1 MNSRTIFRTPI
12 QASIKHLQEDLV
24 TSDNNTTVIK
34 RNKSE
39 SIFIQE
45 LIDTINEID
54 PQVIVTYGGDK
65 LLRILAKR
73 ATELG
78 LGHLS
83 FNRSKK
89 AMPFSQNSRTSYI
102 GSSFDSYGG
111 HFYKDTA
118 FNFRGGRHHFDLRN
132 SFTWH
137 DGGFAGI
144 VELSRLSCM
153 HPQQACRGSIG
164 TLLTGMQILEAI
176 NIDILIPQRK
186 ADVERFRFAS
196 TLLDSDRGGFI
207 LSPRVGLHF
216 NVLEIDFLSMFPTIM
231 VNFNVSP
238 ETVNCRCCIPE
249 YGFGLQVPGTNYHI
263 CQKHIGLVPRVLEE
277 ILRRRKYYKTRRKL
291 SKRHDHLQKTL
302 KWILVTCF
310 GYLGYRNARW
320 GRIDA
325 HETINAFA
333 RDRILKVIQ
342 IAEKNGLE
350 SPAGIVDSLW
360 MKYPDE
366 RSIPANLPEEIC
378 NEGMDVSELPI
389 SVEGIYKWIV
399 FLPRLEEQDVG
410 VLNRYYG
417 VFNDGTMK
425 IRGIEIRKRDVPEF
439 IKKAQ
444 KEALLLLS
452 TANNRFEF
460 QDLLRS
466 KYWNLL
472 DSWEN
477 RLLNKEIKLDD
488 LVISKTIT
496 KNPHE
501 YRQNNHQAIA
511 ANQLT
516 KKGVHLQSGMK
527 VKYLVSNSSS
537 MNYENRV
544 TALQNINL
552 SKYEEFIDWPWYKEK
567 LHDAFDNIIP
577 DKLKIEK
584 RFDSKSIEE
593 YIR

>member
-1 MNSRTIFRTPI
+1 
-12 QASIKHLQEDLV
+12 
-24 TSDNNTTVIK
+24 

-39 SIFIQE
+39 STFIQDLVRILDE
-45 LIDTINEID
+45 VD
-54 PQVIVTYGGDK
+54 PHVVVTYGGDK

-83 FNRSKK
+83 FNKYKK
-89 AMPFSQNSRTSYI
+89 IMPFSLNSRTSYI

-176 NIDILIPQRK
+176 NTDILIPQRK

-207 LSPRVGLHF
+207 LSPQVGLHF

-249 YGFGLQVPGTNYHI
+249 FGFGLPVPGTNYHI
-263 CQKHIGLVPRVLEE
+263 CQKRIGLVPRVLEE
-277 ILRRRKYYKTRRKL
+277 ILRRRKFYKTRKKL

-342 IAEKNGLE
+342 IAEKKGLE
-350 SPAGIVDSLW
+350 APAGIVDSLW
-360 MKYPDE
+360 MKYPNE
-366 RSIPANLPEEIC
+366 RSIPQNLPDEIC

-417 VFNDGTMK
+417 VFTDGTMK

-439 IKKAQ
+439 IKIAQ
-444 KEALLLLS
+444 KEALKLLS

-460 QDLLRS
+460 QDLLKS

-472 DSWEN
+472 ESWEN
-477 RLLNKEIKLDD
+477 RLLNKEINLDD
-488 LVISKTIT
+488 LVISKTIA
-496 KNPHE
+496 KNPNE

-527 VKYLVSNSSS
+527 VKYLVTNSNS

-544 TALQNINL
+544 TALQKIDLNNY
-552 SKYEEFIDWPWYKEK
+552 KEFIDWAWYNEK
-567 LHDAFDNIIP
+567 LQDAFENIVP
-577 DKLKIEK
+577 NKLKKGKKIVSK
-584 RFDSKSIEE
+584 RVES
-593 YIR
+593 YIS